1 MLPMV
6 GIAAQHL
13 DRSVMVVEFFA
24 DIGAAGSVSH
34 RANPAIVQERLGPVN
49 LDGIVKSKTTKLR
62 IAKTAC
68 YEALNVVLVA
78 FYENDNLSGFAGQ
91 RAEKKGTGNRRW
103 PFTMFA
109 GREGSRMGL
118 SGGQV
123 ASG

>member
-13 DRSVMVVEFFA
+13 DRSVMAVEFFA

-34 RANPAIVQERLGPVN
+34 RAYPATLQERPGPVN

-68 YEALNVVLVA
+68 YEARNVVLVA

-91 RAEKKGTGNRRW
+91 RAEEKVTGNRI
-103 PFTMFA
+103 
-109 GREGSRMGL
+109 
-118 SGGQV
+118 
-123 ASG
+123 